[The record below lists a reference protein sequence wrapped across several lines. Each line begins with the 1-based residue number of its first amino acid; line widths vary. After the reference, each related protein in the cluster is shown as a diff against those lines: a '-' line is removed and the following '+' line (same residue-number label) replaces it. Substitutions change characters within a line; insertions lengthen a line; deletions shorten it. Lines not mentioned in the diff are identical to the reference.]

1 MVTFSVVLFHTIGMN
16 DFVKR
21 HADEIA
27 FLLSCYDRVVIT
39 GTLVDI
45 GYARAAT
52 GWLSSHGIRVFDFPK
67 WAEELRDA
75 LRQNA
80 EAVARDN
87 GLEIDFIRKKDFRK
101 EERIKAIIA
110 ERGDHPGLV
119 HIFSAMEPCPSY
131 RPWHDKK
138 AHRTFL
144 KNTPGKCLHYYFY
157 FILPDLGLCYLRV
170 PTWAPF
176 RLQFYFNG
184 HNELA
189 RKLDKNGIAY
199 ELLDNA
205 FVSIEEP
212 ATAQKLAD
220 AIRPDRLHKRLDKA
234 VQTYCPIVN
243 QFLNGYHWSLMQ
255 VEYATDIVFKR
266 QEYLAPLYDEL
277 VRTAIHAVKA
287 DDIATFLG
295 RKLNG
300 NYQDEVGNDFHTRI
314 QGTRIKHHMGKAA
327 IKMYDKHGIMLRIE
341 TTANDVSFFKHYRE
355 VAHRDGTTS
364 CAFAP
369 MKKSIYSLKDLV
381 KLLDDANRRYIEFL
395 AAIDDPTNGI
405 KRLDKVSKPVR
416 SDNRTYRGFNLFD
429 GDDLKLFAVILRGE
443 FTISGF
449 KNADLRKHLSGK
461 TTGQVSTI
469 IRRLRKHGII
479 KKARH
484 CYKYYLTAFGRLI
497 TTTALKLREMAL
509 IPMLRGQ
516 LST

>member
-1 MVTFSVVLFHTIGMN
+1 MGMN
-16 DFVKR
+16 DFIKR

-27 FLLSCYDRVVIT
+27 FSLSCYDRVVIT

-45 GYARAAT
+45 GHAAAAT
-52 GWLSSHGIRVFDFPK
+52 GWLSSHDIRVFDFPK
-67 WAEELRDA
+67 WAEQFRDA
-75 LRQNA
+75 LRENA
-80 EAVARDN
+80 EAVAQAN
-87 GLEIDFIRKKDFRK
+87 GLEIDFIQKKNFRK

-110 ERGDHPGLV
+110 ERGEHPGLV
-119 HIFSAMEPCPSY
+119 HIFSAMEPCTAY
-131 RPWHDKK
+131 KPWHDKK
-138 AHRTFL
+138 SHRTFL

-189 RKLDKNGIAY
+189 RKLDRNHIGY
-199 ELLDNA
+199 TLLDNA
-205 FVSIEEP
+205 FVHIDDP
-212 ATAQKLAD
+212 AAAQKLAD
-220 AIRPDRLHKRLDKA
+220 AIRPDRLHKTLDKA
-234 VQTYCPIVN
+234 VQVYCPIAN
-243 QFLNGYHWSLMQ
+243 EFLNGYHWSLMQ

-266 QEYLAPLYDEL
+266 QAYLEPLYEEL

-295 RKLNG
+295 RKLHP
-300 NYQDEVGNDFHTRI
+300 NYQDEMGNDFHTRI

-355 VAHRDGTTS
+355 VVHRDGTSTHQ
-364 CAFAP
+364 FAS

-381 KLLDDANRRYIEFL
+381 KLLHDANRRYVEFL
-395 AAIDDPTNGI
+395 AAIDDPTNAI

-416 SDNRTYRGFNLFD
+416 ADNRTYRGFNLFD
-429 GDDLKLFAVILRGE
+429 GDDLKLFTVILRGE
-443 FTISGF
+443 FMISGF
-449 KNADLRKHLSGK
+449 KNADLRNHLPAK
-461 TTGQVSTI
+461 NTGQISAI

-479 KKARH
+479 KKAPH

-497 TTTALKLREMAL
+497 TATALKLREMAL
-509 IPMLRGQ
+509 IPMLRGR
-516 LST
+516 LAT

>member
-1 MVTFSVVLFHTIGMN
+1 MTFSAALFHTVDMN
-16 DFVKR
+16 NFIKR
-21 HADEIA
+21 HANEIA
-27 FLLSCYDRVVIT
+27 FSLSCYDRVVIT

-45 GYARAAT
+45 GYAGAAT
-52 GWLSSHGIRVFDFPK
+52 GWLSSHDIRIFDFPK
-67 WAEELRDA
+67 WAEQFREA
-75 LRQNA
+75 LRENA
-80 EAVARDN
+80 EAVAQSN
-87 GLEIDFIRKKDFRK
+87 GLEIDFIAKKNFRK
-101 EERIKAIIA
+101 EERIKAIIG

-119 HIFSAMEPCPSY
+119 HIFSAMEPCGAY

-138 AHRTFL
+138 SHRTFL

-189 RKLDKNGIAY
+189 RKLDKNEIGYTI
-199 ELLDNA
+199 LDNA
-205 FVSIEEP
+205 FVSIDD
-212 ATAQKLAD
+212 AAAAQKLAD
-220 AIRPDRLHKRLDKA
+220 AVRPDRLHRTLDKA
-234 VQTYCPIVN
+234 AQAYCPIVN
-243 QFLNGYHWSLMQ
+243 EFLNGYHWSLMQ
-255 VEYATDIVFKR
+255 IEYATDIVFKR
-266 QEYLAPLYDEL
+266 QAYLAPLYDEL
-277 VRTAIHAVKA
+277 VRTATHAVKA

-300 NYQDEVGNDFHTRI
+300 NYQDEMGNDFHTRI

-355 VAHRDGTTS
+355 VVHRDGTSTQK
-364 CAFAP
+364 FAP

-381 KLLDDANRRYIEFL
+381 KLLGDANRRYIEFL
-395 AAIDDPTNGI
+395 AAIDDPANGI

-416 SDNRTYRGFNLFD
+416 ADNRTYRGFNLFD

-443 FTISGF
+443 FMISGF
-449 KNADLRKHLSGK
+449 KNADLRKHLFAK
-461 TTGQVSTI
+461 NTGQVSAV

-516 LST
+516 LSP

>member
-1 MVTFSVVLFHTIGMN
+1 MS
-16 DFVKR
+16 DFIER
-21 HADEIA
+21 HANEIA
-27 FLLSCYDRVVIT
+27 FSLSCYDRVVIT
-39 GTLVDI
+39 GALVDI

-52 GWLSSHGIRVFDFPK
+52 GWLSSHGVRIFDFPK
-67 WAEELRDA
+67 WAEQLRDA
-75 LRQNA
+75 LRENA
-80 EAVARDN
+80 ETVAQSN
-87 GLEIDFIRKKDFRK
+87 GLEIDFIQKKNFRK

-110 ERGDHPGLV
+110 ERGDQPGLV
-119 HIFSAMEPCPSY
+119 HIFSAMEPCGSY
-131 RPWHDKK
+131 KPWHDKK
-138 AHRTFL
+138 SHRTFL

-189 RKLDKNGIAY
+189 RKLEKNGIGY
-199 ELLDNA
+199 TILDNA
-205 FVSIEEP
+205 FVSIDDP
-212 ATAQKLAD
+212 AAAQRLAD
-220 AIRPDRLHKRLDKA
+220 AIRPDRLHKTLDKA
-234 VQTYCPIVN
+234 VQAYCPIVN
-243 QFLNGYHWSLMQ
+243 EFLNGYHWSLMQ

-266 QEYLAPLYDEL
+266 QAYLGPLYEEL
-277 VRTAIHAVKA
+277 VRTATHAVKA

-295 RKLNG
+295 RKMNG
-300 NYQDEVGNDFHTRI
+300 NYQDDMGNDFHTRI

-355 VAHRDGTTS
+355 VVHRDGTSTRK
-364 CAFAP
+364 FAP

-381 KLLDDANRRYIEFL
+381 TLLHDANRRYIEFL

-416 SDNRTYRGFNLFD
+416 ADNRTYRGFNLFD
-429 GDDLKLFAVILRGE
+429 GDDLKLFTAIVRGE
-443 FTISGF
+443 FMISGF
-449 KNADLRKHLSGK
+449 KNADLRKHLPGK
-461 TTGQVSTI
+461 KMGQVSAL

-484 CYKYYLTAFGRLI
+484 CYKYYLTALGRHI
-497 TTTALKLREMAL
+497 TSTALKLREMAL